1 MRFDGKTAVVTGA
14 SSGIGR
20 ASALRLAAEGAQVIA
35 ADIDAAGGEA
45 LSAQSEGRIVL
56 KRTDVCIDG
65 EIRDLMDFAAQ
76 RTGGIDILF
85 NKAADAAINWRM
97 ASDTPR

>member
-35 ADIDAAGGEA
+35 ADIDAVGGEA
-45 LSAQSEGRIVL
+45 LSAQSEGRIVF

-85 NKAADAAINWRM
+85 NNAGAGGARE
-97 ASDTPR
+97 TPVAGTGR